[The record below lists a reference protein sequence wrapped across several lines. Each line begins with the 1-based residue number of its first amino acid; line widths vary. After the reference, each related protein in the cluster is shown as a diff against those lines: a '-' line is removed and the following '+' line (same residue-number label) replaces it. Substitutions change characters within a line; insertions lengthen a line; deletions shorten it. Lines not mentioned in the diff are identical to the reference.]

1 MVKKQ
6 NKEQIKLVNVLVLNK
21 FLLSLF
27 GVSKL
32 EELTSSLKDESLEQY
47 DEDNV
52 SHFYYALKGKLYSN
66 PNFTAEQLLGYD
78 QNIYRHTAKISEK
91 RETPLRWKYFQYLSL
106 LFTEVYLDRY
116 FSDKSALLSEI
127 NEFMSEVQSENPDFA
142 ELEPF
147 SENNLNKLAFWNA
160 TGSGKTLIMHL
171 NILQYRDYAERKGV
185 KNNRVIL
192 LTPNEGLSNQHLS
205 ELAVSNIDAKIFA
218 KSSGSMFYGDIIEI
232 IDINKL
238 GDKDGDKTVA
248 VGNFEGSNL
257 VLVDEGHK
265 GSGGEVWKGYRDFL
279 CADGFSF
286 EYSATFGQ
294 SVGAISEKK
303 KRNKLLNE
311 YGKAILFDY
320 SYRYFYG
327 DGYGKDYRILNI
339 KEDKNDTL
347 TTMYLT
353 ACLLSFFEQQI
364 IFESTPQIKNDYL
377 VEKPLAIFV
386 GGSVTKEMNESNS
399 SDVVVILKF
408 FERFISNVSESQR
421 NIAHLHGGS
430 DGLVDKNNHSI
441 FSSSFKYVRQQYKE
455 SDLVYSSMIYKLFN
469 SNIAGAR
476 LHLDNLKGQKGEIGL
491 RIGNADYFGV
501 INVGA
506 DSKLLTICE
515 NGGLLTETR
524 DFSRGSLFQSI
535 NKVDSTVNILI
546 GSKKFSE
553 GWSSWRVSTMG
564 LLNVGQGEG
573 SQIIQLFGRGV
584 RLKGYNHSL
593 KRSDKLEVK
602 EKSIPKNLSTLETLN
617 IFGIRADYMEQFKKY
632 LNEEGLP
639 INDSDYEE
647 VVIPMLPTTNL
658 SGKKLKY
665 IKVKEGKDFKKEV
678 VVSLC
683 DGIGHRKIVVDW
695 YPKVQLLRSG
705 KRSDAYVTSPNEAVL
720 KEINRA
726 YINWDRVYFDLQR
739 LKSEKSWYNFEMDYN
754 TVLQIA
760 HDSSWYNI
768 LIPPKDLEPTEYAK
782 NIAMWEDIIIALMR
796 KYATTV
802 YNNRKAAWMAENVVP
817 AILDE
822 SHPNCQE
829 EYKIMVKR
837 DLDRVI
843 TNLGEL
849 KESINSNTFVRDMA
863 IDGSDFNVLFFEPHL
878 YQPLLYINNKS
889 YKDSET
895 GKSAITIQPVSLVDS
910 EKQFIIDLKEYHTKN
925 GEFFADKELYL
936 LRNQSRKGIGF
947 FEVNLFYPD
956 FILWLVTA
964 DKQYIAFIDP
974 KGIRQVGGFDDPKVE
989 LHNTIRE
996 VIEPRLNDDSVQLS
1010 SFIVTPTSFA
1020 EVKHWGQ
1027 SITKCNEHNIFFQN
1041 EQISSYIDIILNK
1054 TICDSK

>member
-1 MVKKQ
+1 MAKKQ
-6 NKEQIKLVNVLVLNK
+6 NKEQVKLANVLVLNR

-32 EELTSSLKDESLEQY
+32 EDLAVSLKDESLEQY
-47 DEDNV
+47 DENNV
-52 SHFYYALKGKLYSN
+52 SYFHYALKSKLFSN
-66 PNFTAEQLLGYD
+66 PNFTSEQLLGYD
-78 QNIYRHTAKISEK
+78 QNIYRHTAHISEGRVK
-91 RETPLRWKYFQYLSL
+91 MLRWKYFQYLAL

-116 FSDKSALLSEI
+116 FTDKSKLLDDI
-127 NEFMSEVQSENPDFA
+127 NEFLGDSIGNNPDF
-142 ELEPF
+142 EVLTPLTE
-147 SENNLNKLAFWNA
+147 SVLNKLAFWNA

-171 NILQYRDYAERKGV
+171 NILQYKEYAERSGE
-185 KNNRVIL
+185 KNNRIIL
-192 LTPNEGLSNQHLS
+192 LTPNEGLSVQHLL
-205 ELAVSNIDAKIFA
+205 ELKESKIEAEIFS
-218 KSSGSMFYGDIIEI
+218 KSAGSLFYGRVVEI

-248 VGNFEGSNL
+248 VGNFEESNL

-265 GSGGEVWKGYRDFL
+265 GSGGEVWKSYRDSL
-279 CADGFSF
+279 CAEGFSF

-294 SVGAISEKK
+294 SVGAITDKK
-303 KRNKLLNE
+303 KRTALLNE

-353 ACLLSFFEQQI
+353 ACFLSFFEQQV
-364 IFESTPQIKNDYL
+364 IFESSSLIKNAYL

-408 FERFISNVSESQR
+408 FERFIANVTESQR
-421 NIAHLHGGS
+421 NISHLLGGS

-441 FSSSFKYVRQQYKE
+441 FGSSFKFIRKQFKD
-455 SDLVYSSMIYKLFN
+455 SKSVYSAMIQKLFN
-469 SNIAGAR
+469 SNIEGAK

-501 INVGA
+501 INVGD
-506 DSKLLTICE
+506 DSKLMSICE
-515 NGGLLTETR
+515 KADLLTESR

-535 NKVDSTVNILI
+535 NKSDSTVNVLI
-546 GSKKFSE
+546 GSRKFSE

-593 KRSDKLEVK
+593 KRSSKVEVK
-602 EKSIPKNLSTLETLN
+602 ETNAPKYLSALETLN

-632 LNEEGLP
+632 LDEEGLP
-639 INDSDYEE
+639 HNESNYEE
-647 VVIPMLPTTNL
+647 IVVPMLPTTNL
-658 SGKKLKY
+658 SGKRLKY

-678 VVSLC
+678 TVSLN
-683 DGIGHRKIVVDW
+683 DGIGTKHIAVDW
-695 YPKVQLLRSG
+695 YPKVQLLRSD
-705 KRSDAYVTSPNEAVL
+705 KRSDAYTSIPNESVL
-720 KEINRA
+720 SDVNLA
-726 YINWDRVYFDLQR
+726 YIDWDKVYFDLQK
-739 LKSEKSWYNFEMDYN
+739 LKNEKSWYNFEIDYKR
-754 TVLQIA
+754 VLEIA
-760 HDSSWYNI
+760 NDKSWYKI
-768 LIPPKDLEPTEYAK
+768 LIPAKDLKPTDFAK
-782 NIAMWEDIIIALMR
+782 NVAMWQDIVTTLMR
-796 KYATTV
+796 KYVEVV
-802 YNNRKAAWMAENVVP
+802 YNTRKAAWMADNVET

-822 SHPNCQE
+822 THPNFQA
-829 EYKIMVKR
+829 EYTIMVNR

-843 TNLGEL
+843 SNLTEL
-849 KESINSNTFVRDMA
+849 KVSINGNAFVKDIS
-863 IDGSDFNVLFFEPHL
+863 IDGADFNALYFEPHL
-878 YQPLLYINNKS
+878 YQPLLYINNKK

-895 GKSAITIQPVSLVDS
+895 GTSAITIQPVSLVDS
-910 EKQFIIDLKEYHTKN
+910 EKQFILDLKEYHSLN
-925 GEFFADKELYL
+925 SNFFEGKDLYL

-947 FEVNLFYPD
+947 FEANMFYPD
-956 FILWLVTA
+956 FILWLVTP

-974 KGIRQVGGFDDPKVE
+974 KGIRQVGGFDDPKIA
-989 LHNTIRE
+989 LHKTIRE
-996 VIEPRLNDDSVQLS
+996 IIEPKLKDSSIQLS
-1010 SFIVTPTSFA
+1010 SFIVTPTTFY
-1020 EVKHWGQ
+1020 EVKHWGV
-1027 SITKCNEHNIFFQN
+1027 SIAACNDHNIFLQR
-1041 EQISSYIDIILNK
+1041 EQLNYIALMLDKMSRI
-1054 TICDSK
+1054 